1 MHIALGKTEN
11 MSRKEGSLGH
21 CLGPDWVP
29 FPSCHAV
36 SRKDS
41 RMAVW
46 LGKVMP
52 PGLAQSCGDGWSQCC
67 LHRLR
72 IATPGL
78 AAFVLRVTQT
88 RTPVG
93 ACPAW
98 ALTLEVATEPAPSPL
113 EGVWAGPSRSLF
125 IRT

>member
-1 MHIALGKTEN
+1 
-11 MSRKEGSLGH
+11 
-21 CLGPDWVP
+21 
-29 FPSCHAV
+29 
-36 SRKDS
+36 
-41 RMAVW
+41 MAVW

-52 PGLAQSCGDGWSQCC
+52 PGLAQSYGDGWSQCC

-72 IATPGL
+72 IAPPGL

-98 ALTLEVATEPAPSPL
+98 ALTLEAATEPTPSPL